1 MNARVEGDR
10 PTYVSDRLAAWRERT
25 SGVMLVLAI
34 GSVPILLLDFVL
46 SELPAVDRYFVLSV
60 NIVVLSAFL
69 VDYLVSLSL
78 ATSQRAFIA
87 SEKLSLVIVI
97 ASAVALVPTVAWLGA
112 IKLLRL
118 APVVRA
124 VVVLLRLVSVG
135 GVAAREARRT
145 VKRRALR
152 TGLVA
157 TFLVWLSAA
166 SAFTLAE
173 DVGINGRYQSF
184 FDALWWAAVTITT
197 VGYGDVVPA
206 TTVGRVIGVFCM
218 TLGITMFGLVTAR
231 LAAFLV
237 SDD

>member
-10 PTYVSDRLAAWRERT
+10 PAYVSDRLAAWRDRT

-124 VVVLLRLVSVG
+124 VVVLLRLVSAG
-135 GVAAREARRT
+135 GVAAREARRLSRL
-145 VKRRALR
+145 RRLTRHQLLERTQELSGAL
-152 TGLVA
+152 GA
-157 TFLVWLSAA
+157 GQSLS
-166 SAFTLAE
+166 
-173 DVGINGRYQSF
+173 
-184 FDALWWAAVTITT
+184 FDIGDACWADAV
-197 VGYGDVVPA
+197 DA
-206 TTVGRVIGVFCM
+206 CHVIH
-218 TLGITMFGLVTAR
+218 
-231 LAAFLV
+231 
-237 SDD
+237 